1 MLAIK
6 KVGGIQEFVTIE
18 AFEAIFMKPA
28 TFGGNFFCFI
38 NNSRASWTSNFVICG
53 LNFLSFDGTHRFGS
67 FSTMAEFAGI
77 TTFAINLTIAG
88 VKKIRSIEAFSAII
102 TSQTGFVVKVML
114 GPHFFGL
121 INRPSTPWTC
131 LKASSLAF
139 D

>member
-1 MLAIK
+1 MLPVE
-6 KVGGIQEFVTIE
+6 KVGGIQKFVTIE
-18 AFEAIFMKPA
+18 TFEAIFMKPA
-28 TFGGNFFCFI
+28 TFCGNFFSFI
-38 NNSRASWTSNFVICG
+38 NHSRASRACNFVICG
-53 LNFLSFDGTHRFGS
+53 LNFLSFDGTYGFGS
-67 FSTMAEFAGI
+67 FSTMAEFVGV
-77 TTFAINLTIAG
+77 TTFAINLPIAG